1 MTKYLTIDE
10 INQALLDR
18 ESEYPF
24 RKKYWQAFLD
34 STQSFAS
41 ECIEKSIN
49 FQIDEDR
56 IEKFSSVVNN
66 QIFICGSM
74 KSGTSLIQSLLDGHD
89 NLLVLPGDTHMINKH
104 LNSENKLDYFIDMW
118 VRKLV
123 SPRGRTPF
131 WYLGMEKDPYIE
143 FSAYLR
149 KIAIESIHDG
159 SLDIFNSIVHAI
171 SCVQNKNIK
180 TFVEKTPENE
190 FKIREILNAYP
201 SSKFIHI
208 IRNPIDNLCSMKKLT
223 NTMFDENFNV
233 HHVANSIKNS
243 FIMSHNNS
251 NLLGFHRY
259 YVIKY
264 ENLINDLENTMISVS
279 RFLDIDYSEILISP
293 TEGGK
298 PSVSNSMFEGR
309 KSSGKVLSSETRES
323 RIERIKSTLTKEEL
337 KIGVWHLSDLYSHF
351 GYNPIE
357 IRDLLQ

>member
-1 MTKYLTIDE
+1 
-10 INQALLDR
+10 
-18 ESEYPF
+18 
-24 RKKYWQAFLD
+24 
-34 STQSFAS
+34 
-41 ECIEKSIN
+41 
-49 FQIDEDR
+49 
-56 IEKFSSVVNN
+56 
-66 QIFICGSM
+66 
-74 KSGTSLIQSLLDGHD
+74 
-89 NLLVLPGDTHMINKH
+89 
-104 LNSENKLDYFIDMW
+104 
-118 VRKLV
+118 
-123 SPRGRTPF
+123 
-131 WYLGMEKDPYIE
+131 
-143 FSAYLR
+143 
-149 KIAIESIHDG
+149 
-159 SLDIFNSIVHAI
+159 
-171 SCVQNKNIK
+171 
-180 TFVEKTPENE
+180 
-190 FKIREILNAYP
+190 
-201 SSKFIHI
+201 
-208 IRNPIDNLCSMKKLT
+208 MKKLT